1 MKNNKKKPLK
11 KQVNNFL
18 LFRNNI
24 SLRSE
29 KEREIFILS
38 SGVMVALQILDL
50 PVRVRIL
57 PGQQKNKMSPCHER
71 RGFFLWHWTRSGEG
85 EVMCGRYSRLGQVSH
100 DIRVFVRYAP

>member
-57 PGQQKNKMSPCHER
+57 PGQQKQNESLPQKV
-71 RGFFLWHWTRSGEG
+71 GIFFMVLERSGEG
-85 EVMCGRYSRLGQVSH
+85 EM
-100 DIRVFVRYAP
+100 